1 MIAFWWWSSWSIPN
15 DNHKHHHYNDWIFF
29 HFDFGSTKLDR
40 RRRWSNQIKLILYIS
55 TDETNK
61 NQNQKF
67 IQTNIFV
74 DGKSSCYESKT
85 QRKDENRQRKW
96 KMENNLLFDTLIVT
110 ATRKERFSCLPLC
123 MGQMCVCLVCSFSSP
138 RLNSFIHSFNEKKRL
153 NKIFWI

>member
-55 TDETNK
+55 TDETKTK
-61 NQNQKF
+61 NSFK
-67 IQTNIFV
+67 QTFLLME
-74 DGKSSCYESKT
+74 KSSCYENRKKT
-85 QRKDENRQRKW
+85 TRKDENRQRKW
-96 KMENNLLFDTLIVT
+96 KMENNLLFVTLIVT
-110 ATRKERFSCLPLC
+110 ATRKERFFLVFHY
-123 MGQMCVCLVCSFSSP
+123 GTNVCVWFFP
-138 RLNSFIHSFNEKKRL
+138 WLNSFIHSFNEKKRL